1 MSVFDRFTDRARK
14 VMGYARQASDRFHHD
29 HIGTEHILLGLIEDR
44 TSIAAN
50 VLENLDVDLDKL
62 RAEAEKVA
70 GRGDAGNMKQKP
82 FSEHARRVLDCAMEE
97 ARGMGHK
104 YVGTEHFLLGL
115 LRVEDRE
122 AAKLLRGLGVEAEV
136 VRKEVVKL
144 LSADPVVEEFTV
156 PASEKPSAV
165 RRYLLDYLDERQ
177 LKEGREGEEGSEHSP
192 G

>member
-1 MSVFDRFTDRARK
+1 MFDRFTDRARK
-14 VMGYARQASDRFHHD
+14 VVGYARQASDRFHHD

-104 YVGTEHFLLGL
+104 YVGTEHLLLGL
-115 LRVEDRE
+115 LREEEGKAAQVLT
-122 AAKLLRGLGVEAEV
+122 ALGAKLDDVRREVRELLGVDQLV
-136 VRKEVVKL
+136 DKSSVP
-144 LSADPVVEEFTV
+144 LSEE
-156 PASEKPSAV
+156 PSAV
-165 RRYLLDYLDERQ
+165 RRFLLDYLDEGRS
-177 LKEGREGEEGSEHSP
+177 KEGREGEEGSERSP